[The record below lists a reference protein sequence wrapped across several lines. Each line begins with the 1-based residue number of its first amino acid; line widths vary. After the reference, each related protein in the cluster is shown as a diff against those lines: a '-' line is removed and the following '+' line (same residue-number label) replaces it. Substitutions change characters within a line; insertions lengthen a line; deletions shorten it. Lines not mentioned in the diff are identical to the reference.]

1 MTQSHIKLPT
11 SKEHK
16 SQQHEEPRSESGML
30 NDSKSSPTQS
40 TGGMEKLDTPSTYT
54 RKIRPPLDW
63 TQTTETNPQL
73 PNQPINPIPPH
84 QYPNGHLDPNIN
96 IDLQRNQ
103 RQRRPPNRYKPPEW
117 TVKHRKINRRRER
130 DGDEKNF

>member
-1 MTQSHIKLPT
+1 MTQSHIKLLT

-16 SQQHEEPRSESGML
+16 SQQHEEPRSESWML

-54 RKIRPPLDW
+54 RKILPPL
-63 TQTTETNPQL
+63 TGHKPQKLTHKL
-73 PNQPINPIPPH
+73 PNQPINPIPLH
-84 QYPNGHLDPNIN
+84 QYSNGHLDPNIN

-103 RQRRPPNRYKPPEW
+103 RQRRPPNRYNPQNG
-117 TVKHRKINRRRER
+117 R
-130 DGDEKNF
+130 